1 MRSDLPLLQ
10 NVKVAAPCNAAWDAM
25 TPLGDDGERARH
37 CGQCNL
43 NVYNLSALTQGEA
56 EGLLR
61 SHEGRLCVRYYQRAD
76 GTILTQDCPVG
87 TAAVRVNMIRKSRA
101 AAVLTLLIG
110 TGALGATLLNSSA
123 KSATMGKPS
132 CALEPPVPAA
142 SASIGSTV
150 PRAEMPQSVQSA
162 SPPTAQML
170 QGEVALL
177 HKTSSRQTQSP
188 GSKDKKHRDAGE

>member
-10 NVKVAAPCNAAWDAM
+10 NVKIASPCNADWDAM
-25 TPLGDDGERARH
+25 TPVGEDGERVRH
-37 CGQCNL
+37 CGQCSL
-43 NVYNLSALTQGEA
+43 NVYNLSALTQGQA

-87 TAAVRVNMIRKSRA
+87 TAAVRMNMIRRSRA

-110 TGALGATLLNSSA
+110 TGALGATLINSSA
-123 KSATMGKPS
+123 RRATMGTPS
-132 CALEPPVPAA
+132 CAVEPQVPAA

-150 PRAEMPQSVQSA
+150 PRAEMPQGAQSVQ
-162 SPPTAQML
+162 PPSDRML
-170 QGEVALL
+170 QGEVAPEPVR
-177 HKTSSRQTQSP
+177 HTQSKHVTIV
-188 GSKDKKHRDAGE
+188 KDKKHRDAGE